1 MQGRNSCLWA
11 TAPDNDSKEGK
22 DSNNEK
28 QKKPPTSK
36 AFEPPVVIP
45 EGYYLFQ
52 PPCITFLVLTS
63 FLRFID
69 FLRRFRDIAPSR
81 LARASAH
88 VGSVSTRLCPGP
100 HPKGKY
106 QSTQVEHLTR
116 ALLGTDVGFGECASS
131 KRFGCARLRLQ
142 IQTKTLLRDIRKRGP
157 ISRGRIA
164 RAGHWTLRMAGDGA
178 RRRRPNDL

>member
-116 ALLGTDVGFGECASS
+116 ALLDGCWFWRVREQQKIRLCPTPASDTDKDTA
-131 KRFGCARLRLQ
+131 ARHS
-142 IQTKTLLRDIRKRGP
+142 QTRPDLEGSHR
-157 ISRGRIA
+157 

-178 RRRRPNDL
+178 RRRHPNDL